1 MGIEKR
7 SLNSVFTPLFT
18 TRRQRHSAA
27 AHYDSIRTYILLLL
41 DTHIFLTRIQTAS
54 SQQELASRRKL
65 ARPRIASTGRS
76 WPSKEKPRA
85 ASMSRYSL
93 LDSTP
98 ASLHRCTWYTETHT
112 RGTLHRLYFIRYLS
126 LSLAVC
132 VCTYKRRRRR
142 DHVDGRTERGFA
154 IWPTYA
160 AKRASRDWA
169 ARGCE
174 LRRCRLLPSAAT
186 PERTSA
192 MPPTPSPNRPASA
205 GCAIG
210 FGSPSAPYN
219 ACIYT
224 MPVMW
229 RRKESGAFFT
239 SMYTLRSEWLEDGAG
254 SLLILSIG
262 KCAMG
267 IIGRNVC

>member
-85 ASMSRYSL
+85 ASMSRYPL

-126 LSLAVC
+126 LSRSVC
-132 VCTYKRRRRR
+132 VPISGDDGATTWT
-142 DHVDGRTERGFA
+142 DGRNADSRYGRRMRRSGRHATEQRGVASFG
-154 IWPTYA
+154 A
-160 AKRASRDWA
+160 AACYPPLPPPNERA
-169 ARGCE
+169 
-174 LRRCRLLPSAAT
+174 RCP
-186 PERTSA
+186 PPP
-192 MPPTPSPNRPASA
+192 PPT
-205 GCAIG
+205 
-210 FGSPSAPYN
+210 APQ
-219 ACIYT
+219 ARA
-224 MPVMW
+224 V
-229 RRKESGAFFT
+229 
-239 SMYTLRSEWLEDGAG
+239 L
-254 SLLILSIG
+254 
-262 KCAMG
+262 
-267 IIGRNVC
+267 